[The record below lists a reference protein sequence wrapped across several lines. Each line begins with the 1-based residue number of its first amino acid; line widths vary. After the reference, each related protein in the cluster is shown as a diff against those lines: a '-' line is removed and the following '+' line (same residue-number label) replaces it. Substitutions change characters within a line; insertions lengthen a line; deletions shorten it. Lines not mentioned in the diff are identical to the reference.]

1 MPCLKLGAVFMYC
14 YIALLEVMDYPG
26 GMAQGPATKMNPLG
40 LNQLFFLLYIYAHN
54 VPKYRSLHC
63 LNVT

>member
-1 MPCLKLGAVFMYC
+1 MYC

-40 LNQLFFLLYIYAHN
+40 LNQLPFLYMYIMCQIVGVFILIVSMLPN
-54 VPKYRSLHC
+54 GQL
-63 LNVT
+63 